1 MVGRRDLVV
10 IGGSAGGLASL
21 ITLVEGLPPSFPACV
36 LVVLHVSSESEGN
49 LARILK
55 RATHLPVAV
64 AVDGQAIE
72 RGIFVA
78 PLDHHLV
85 VTPGQVRVTHGPK
98 ENGFRPA
105 IDPLFRTAA
114 TAYESRVIGV
124 VLSGGLDDGTYG
136 LKEIKAHG
144 GLAIVQD
151 PDDAEVTS
159 MPRSAITH
167 VDVDYVLP
175 ATAIAPLLASE
186 TQTPR
191 QGAVAMSESHD
202 DPQLPGVKTD
212 IAEMDSRLGPPSGL
226 TCPDCGGAL
235 WQIEEGSLMRYQCH
249 VGHRYSSES
258 LLMHQDEHVEGA
270 LWTAVR
276 ALEERADLRRRMA
289 SQTEAAGLAAVSES
303 FAEQAQH
310 AEEQANQI
318 RDVLARSEGRRPALD
333 VEPEVLP
340 ARRKRT
346 RQR

>member
-1 MVGRRDLVV
+1 MPGRDLVV

-21 ITLVEGLPPSFPACV
+21 ITLVSGLPRSFPACV
-36 LVVLHVSSESEGN
+36 LVVLHSSSESEGN
-49 LARILK
+49 LARVLE
-55 RATHLPVAV
+55 RTSHLPVSV

-72 RGIFVA
+72 PGIFVA
-78 PLDHHLV
+78 PPDHHLV
-85 VTPGQVRVTHGPK
+85 VTPGQVRVTHRPK

-114 TAYESRVIGV
+114 AAYESRVIGI

-136 LKEIKAHG
+136 LQEVKAKG

-175 ATAIAPLLASE
+175 AAAISPLLARE
-186 TQTPR
+186 TQSPR
-191 QGAVAMSESHD
+191 QGAVVMGGSHD
-202 DPQLPGVKTD
+202 DPQLPGITTD
-212 IAEMDSRLGPPSGL
+212 ITEMNSRLGPPSGL

-235 WQIEEGSLMRYQCH
+235 WQIEEGNLVRYQCH
-249 VGHRYSSES
+249 VGHRYSPES
-258 LLMHQDEHVEGA
+258 LVMHQDDRVEGA

-276 ALEERADLRRRMA
+276 ALEERAELRRRMA
-289 SQTEAAGLAAVSES
+289 RQTEAAGLAAVSAT
-303 FAEQAQH
+303 FAEQAQE
-310 AEEQANQI
+310 AEEQANEI
-318 RDVLARSEGRRPALD
+318 RGVLTASEGH
-333 VEPEVLP
+333 EPVALP
-340 ARRKRT
+340 ARRKRS